1 MAKKISLRRWRK
13 GASKLIFKEMDFGV
27 NYLKELMKQEK
38 RKVDLRKLEKVVK
51 TWSMKEVE
59 LADEM
64 LRHKRD
70 YKPEEFV
77 KQFNLDIS
85 PLLYNWQRCDNV
97 EETYDLLSVAIG
109 KRMCEESSKYSLWV

>member
-1 MAKKISLRRWRK
+1 MSKKISLRRWRK
-13 GASKLIFKEMDFGV
+13 ESSKLIFKEMDFGA

-38 RKVDLRKLEKVVK
+38 RKMDLRKLEKVVK
-51 TWSMKEVE
+51 TWSMKYVE

-64 LRHKRD
+64 LRHRRA
-70 YKPEEFV
+70 YEPEEFI

-97 EETYDLLSVAIG
+97 EETY
-109 KRMCEESSKYSLWV
+109 SLWV